1 MMNWKIYIFTYH
13 YGNFTG
19 NSLLAGCGPNVK
31 VKVIPIGTVKTDFKT
46 EFVSAGINQTRHR
59 VYLRVYCTMY
69 VAAPLV
75 GNEIVVNNGVVVAET
90 VLIGDVPEFYGG
102 ADSGMMINR

>member
-31 VKVIPIGTVKTDFKT
+31 VKVIPIGTVTTDFKT

-59 VYLRVYCTMY
+59 VYLTVYCTMY

-75 GNEIVVNNGVVVAET
+75 GNEIIVNNGVVVAET

-102 ADSGMMINR
+102 TDSGMTISR